1 MYIFARVKRKF
12 DYEFF
17 MNGGLSVRIYQTI
30 AQICTEQG
38 RSVSSV
44 EREARFSAGTLRR
57 WDSVVPG
64 IDKLMKIAD
73 ILGVSV
79 DRLCG
84 RDDFDDED
92 DTGDSALVRGF
103 ISEIKQQSELNPDEE
118 MLLQAYRLIPASHRI
133 EAMQAVLGIMQ
144 KYEN

>member
-1 MYIFARVKRKF
+1 
-12 DYEFF
+12 
-17 MNGGLSVRIYQTI
+17 
-30 AQICTEQG
+30 
-38 RSVSSV
+38 
-44 EREARFSAGTLRR
+44 
-57 WDSVVPG
+57 
-64 IDKLMKIAD
+64 MKIAD

-84 RDDFDDED
+84 RDDFDDD
-92 DTGDSALVRGF
+92 DDMKDSELVRGF
-103 ISEIKQQSELNPDEE
+103 ISEIKQNSELKSDEE